1 MNEVTVIGGGFAG
14 VEAAWQAARA
24 GARVRLYEMRPVQQT
39 PAHRT
44 DKLGEIVCSN
54 SLKSDEPGTAP
65 YLLKEELRR
74 GASIVMEAA
83 AETRVPAG
91 AALAVD
97 RHKFAAL
104 ITERI
109 EAHPNIEVVREEV
122 TKIPDDAITIIATG
136 PLTSDALTREI
147 MRLTGDD
154 QLYFYDA
161 IAPIVSADTINQ
173 EIAFRAARYDK
184 GGDDYLNCP
193 FDEDEYARFYG
204 GLIEAKSVPLQRF
217 EETRWFEACLPIEEL
232 ARRGVDTLRFGPMK
246 PVGLRDPRNGQ
257 QPYAAVQLRQENVLA
272 DAYSLVGFQNH
283 LRFGEQARVLRLIPG
298 LEDAEFL
305 QYGQIHRNTYISAP
319 RLLCPT
325 LQMREHQT
333 IFFAGQIT
341 GVEGYVESV
350 ASGWLA
356 GLNAAR
362 LAAGLPLITAPTK
375 SATGALARYVSS
387 ADAKNY
393 QPANITFALLEPLA
407 EEHRRRVRRKMDRR
421 RLQVEL
427 ALKEWDTWLHTI
439 YDKAPAPLAAIG

>member
-1 MNEVTVIGGGFAG
+1 
-14 VEAAWQAARA
+14 
-24 GARVRLYEMRPVQQT
+24 
-39 PAHRT
+39 
-44 DKLGEIVCSN
+44 
-54 SLKSDEPGTAP
+54 
-65 YLLKEELRR
+65 
-74 GASIVMEAA
+74 
-83 AETRVPAG
+83 
-91 AALAVD
+91 
-97 RHKFAAL
+97 
-104 ITERI
+104 
-109 EAHPNIEVVREEV
+109 
-122 TKIPDDAITIIATG
+122 
-136 PLTSDALTREI
+136 
-147 MRLTGDD
+147 
-154 QLYFYDA
+154 
-161 IAPIVSADTINQ
+161 
-173 EIAFRAARYDK
+173 
-184 GGDDYLNCP
+184 
-193 FDEDEYARFYG
+193 
-204 GLIEAKSVPLQRF
+204 
-217 EETRWFEACLPIEEL
+217 LPIEEL

-298 LEDAEFL
+298 LEEAEFL
-305 QYGQIHRNTYISAP
+305 QYGQIHRNTYICAP
-319 RLLCPT
+319 RLLRPT